1 MGGKSTSSTGKSQS
15 TGGKG
20 GLKSSKLSPSASRPM
35 GRYAE
40 AKWHTVDYKPQR
52 KITDEELTAAK
63 KMFFQLDTDSSGSIE
78 AEELGVMLRSM
89 GQNPTEEQLKELIVK
104 APPPESEAAGLRA

>member
-1 MGGKSTSSTGKSQS
+1 
-15 TGGKG
+15 
-20 GLKSSKLSPSASRPM
+20 M
-35 GRYAE
+35 GRYTT
-40 AKWHTVDYKPQR
+40 KWHTVDYKPQR

-78 AEELGVMLRSM
+78 AEELGVMLPAWVRTD
-89 GQNPTEEQLKELIVK
+89 QEQLKELIVK